1 MALQKRILSI
11 TIIALIFSV
20 TFTGCSKLDTTDIG
34 SDLLPAVDNVNTFE
48 EILAINTTQGIFN
61 PDTTVVGSTDDHV
74 LGKINN
80 DPLFGTT
87 EANVYAQL
95 KPTFY
100 PYYFGNAKDT
110 IDPVLDSRT
119 GFDSVV
125 LCLAYKGNWGDSL
138 VPLQLQ
144 VKEITNTPGNNGQ
157 WDSVYKRKDINY
169 IPATTGSVIGNA
181 TINIADLGKY
191 IVYANRKDSVKNQI
205 RIKLSSTFANSLF
218 VRDTI
223 VTGNNSFR
231 SDSLFRAFNNGFAII
246 ANGSGNSLVYTNLND
261 ANTKLEIHYRRK
273 NGGVID
279 TTFSSFKIALAST
292 SSPILPSATANN
304 IKRTRPAFTS
314 PNEIYLQATPGT
326 YANLNIPALSTL
338 SNRIVHRAEIIIEQ
352 IPFNAQSDKDF
363 SPPDFLYIDLKD
375 TGTTERWKPIYF
387 DLNPSVGYNPD
398 NGNIFF
404 PPAGSGSPIDYTY
417 HGGYPRTK
425 TDPFNNLITYY
436 NFNITRYV
444 QQIVTKHT
452 TNYDLRLYAPYLI
465 NYPQYY
471 NAGIFESGQRSGNN
485 LLATGRV
492 RVGSGTNPNYKMRLR
507 IVYSKI

>member
-1 MALQKRILSI
+1 MALQKRILFI

-20 TFTGCSKLDTTDIG
+20 TFAGCSKLDTTDIG

-48 EILAINTTQGIFN
+48 EILPVNTTQGIFN
-61 PDTTVVGSTDDHV
+61 PDTTQVGATDDHV

-87 EANVYAQL
+87 EANVYAQF

-100 PYYFGNAKDT
+100 PYYYNIPKDSL
-110 IDPVLDSRT
+110 VA
-119 GFDSVV
+119 FDSVV

-138 VPLQLQ
+138 IPLQLQ
-144 VKEITNTPGNNGQ
+144 VKEIANIPGNNGQ
-157 WDSVYKRKDINY
+157 WDSVYKIKSINY
-169 IPATTGSVIGNA
+169 APTTGSGVIGNA

-191 IVYANRKDSVKNQI
+191 MVYTNHKDSVKNQI
-205 RIKLSSTFANSLF
+205 RIKLSGAFVTELF
-218 VRDTI
+218 LRDSSI
-223 VTGNNSFR
+223 SGPKNSFR
-231 SDSLFRAFNNGFAII
+231 SDSLFRAFNNGIAII

-273 NGGVID
+273 NGATID

-292 SSPILPSATANN
+292 SSPILPSSTANY

-352 IPFNAQSDKDF
+352 IPFNTQSDNDF
-363 SPPDFLYIDLKD
+363 SAPDFLYIDLKD
-375 TGTTERWKPIYF
+375 TTATDRWKPIYF
-387 DLNPSVGYNPD
+387 DLNPSLGYDPD
-398 NGNIFF
+398 NGNVFF
-404 PPAGSGSPIDYTY
+404 PRSGSGLAIDYAY
-417 HGGYPRTK
+417 HGGYPRSK
-425 TDPFNNLITYY
+425 TDMFNNPIKYY

-452 TNYDLRLYAPYLI
+452 TNYNLRLYAPYLI

-471 NAGIFESGQRSGNN
+471 NASISESGQRTGNN